1 MSPTSW
7 ISKSVGEEDIRR
19 GYTETKWQGVMCKTQ
34 RTVTEAKRAIL
45 LKGDHQKAAP
55 GRWSGGRDEAPPP
68 RDKTVGRTH
77 RLRSGWVSVHRRL
90 PTPLLDRSPEQKPGQ
105 EQDLGMEEAGHG
117 R

>member
-68 RDKTVGRTH
+68 RDKTVGGTH
-77 RLRSGWVSVHRRL
+77 RLRVRMGVSPQEASYASSG
-90 PTPLLDRSPEQKPGQ
+90 
-105 EQDLGMEEAGHG
+105 
-117 R
+117 